1 MRAHYRSL
9 KKLVAFF
16 TMPYAPGYGWKRICQ
31 LDAPP
36 GYRKTAQRR
45 RSKGFGGR
53 RLRFVVRV
61 TRSTVGRLPLMV
73 GSWIIKKPQKASK
86 GKKA

>member
-9 KKLVAFF
+9 NKFVAFF
-16 TMPYAPGYGWKRICQ
+16 TIPYAPGYGSKRIWE
-31 LDAPP
+31 LDPP
-36 GYRKTAQRR
+36 LGYRKTAQRR

-73 GSWIIKKPQKASK
+73 GSWIVKKLQKASK